1 MYWCLWQV
9 YAVETVKSMCILSRK
24 IIEKNGYTSRIT
36 VLEGQASDVQ
46 LPNGILADV
55 LISEWMGF
63 YLLHESMLDAVV
75 TARDRLL
82 HSGGTVFPSTAT
94 LYACPVSMKE
104 YCAQNFDFWQD
115 ICGFD
120 FSEAAS
126 VMRQKCLTSPEVVTV
141 SDKSLLAEPQQLL
154 SIDLQYVNASD
165 VCTVMASLD
174 FVVQRN
180 DLMHGFAL
188 WFDVQF
194 DGCHPVTLDTSP
206 SAAPTHWQQTVILLP
221 STLLVN
227 RDSLVQCRMLLQ
239 QAENHHRYNIT
250 VEMLEDDDVDDDD
263 GVDREENDNESQSS
277 FAATQL
283 IKHAMHKVI

>member
-1 MYWCLWQV
+1 
-9 YAVETVKSMCILSRK
+9 MCTLSRK
-24 IIEKNGYTSRIT
+24 IIEQNGYTDHVT
-36 VLEGQASDVQ
+36 VLEGQAGDVQ
-46 LPNGILADV
+46 LPDGILADV

-63 YLLHESMLDAVV
+63 YLLHESMLHAVV

-82 HSGGTVFPSTAT
+82 HCGGAVFPSTAT

-126 VMRQKCLTSPEVVTV
+126 VMRQKCLKSPEVMSVPE
-141 SDKSLLAEPQQLL
+141 KSLLAEPQQLL
-154 SIDLQYVNASD
+154 SIDLQYVNAAD
-165 VCTVMASLD
+165 VSTVMASLD
-174 FVVQRN
+174 FVVKRN

-221 STLLVN
+221 SALLVN
-227 RDSLVQCRMLLQ
+227 CNSLVQCRMLLQ
-239 QAENHHRYNIT
+239 QADNHRHYNIT
-250 VEMLEDDDVDDDD
+250 VEMHEDDDVDDDD
-263 GVDREENDNESQSS
+263 SIDRKENDDESQNSS
-277 FAATQL
+277 EAIQL
-283 IKHAMHKVI
+283 IKHAMHQVN

>member
-1 MYWCLWQV
+1 
-9 YAVETVKSMCILSRK
+9 MCALSRK
-24 IIEKNGYTSRIT
+24 IIDQNGYADRVT
-36 VLEGQASDVQ
+36 VLEGEAGDVQ
-46 LPNGILADV
+46 LPDGTLADV

-82 HSGGTVFPSTAT
+82 RCDGIVFPSTAT
-94 LYACPVSMKE
+94 LYACPVSLKE

-120 FSEAAS
+120 FSEAGS
-126 VMRQKCLTSPEVVTV
+126 VMRQKCLKSPEVMSV
-141 SDKSLLAEPQQLL
+141 SEKSLLAQPQQLL
-154 SIDLQYVNASD
+154 SIDLQYVNAAD

-194 DGCHPVTLDTSP
+194 DGCHSVTLDTSP

-239 QAENHHRYNIT
+239 QADNQHSYNIT
-250 VEMLEDDDVDDDD
+250 VEMLEDEVSDDECP
-263 GVDREENDNESQSS
+263 GTEANGNNESQDSS
-277 FAATQL
+277 AASQL
-283 IKHAMHKVI
+283 IKDVMHKVI

>member
-1 MYWCLWQV
+1 
-9 YAVETVKSMCILSRK
+9 MCILSTK
-24 IIEKNGYTSRIT
+24 IIEHNGYTNCVT
-36 VLEGQASDVQ
+36 VLEGEASNVQ
-46 LPNGILADV
+46 LPDGVLADV

-82 HSGGTVFPSTAT
+82 RCGGAVFPSTAT
-94 LYACPVSMKE
+94 LYACPVSIKE

-120 FSEAAS
+120 FSEAGL
-126 VMRQKCLTSPEVVTV
+126 VMRQKCLTSPQVMTV
-141 SDKSLLAEPQQLL
+141 SEKSLLAEPQQLL
-154 SIDLQYVNASD
+154 SVDLHYVNAAD

-174 FVVQRN
+174 FVVQQN

-194 DGCHPVTLDTSP
+194 DGSHSVTLDTSP
-206 SAAPTHWQQTVILLP
+206 SAPPTHWQQTVVLLP
-221 STLLVN
+221 DTLLVN

-239 QAENHHRYNIT
+239 QADNHRRYNIT
-250 VEMLEDDDVDDDD
+250 IEMLEDDVSDDDSI
-263 GVDREENDNESQSS
+263 DREENGDSESHSS
-277 FAATQL
+277 LAATQL